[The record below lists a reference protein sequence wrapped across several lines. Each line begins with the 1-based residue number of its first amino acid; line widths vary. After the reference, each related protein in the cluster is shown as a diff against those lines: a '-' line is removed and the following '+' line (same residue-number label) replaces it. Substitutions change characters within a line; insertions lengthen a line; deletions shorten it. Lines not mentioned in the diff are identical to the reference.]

1 MINPFKKTYTPREQ
15 NLFVFL
21 TKIPLF
27 ASLNYKELSLFLPHM
42 HERKYEQ
49 NEVVF
54 FRNDPSHAL
63 YLLKKG
69 QVTLNLDIDEEF
81 EQLTVIEQGAAIG
94 ESCLLNDTNRLLNA
108 FVSSEGAEFYV
119 IPQDNIFN
127 IFEGHLKI
135 KAKMLESLAK
145 HYHGY
150 NANLFKTYKNSM
162 GFFNLSQLYS
172 KR

>member
-15 NLFVFL
+15 DLFLFL

-27 ASLNYKELSLFLPHM
+27 SKLNYKQMSLFLPHM
-42 HERKYEQ
+42 HERDFEQ

-63 YLLKKG
+63 YLLRDG
-69 QVTLNLDIDEEF
+69 EVSLNIDLDEEF
-81 EQLTVIEQGAAIG
+81 ETLTTVRSGAALG

-108 FVSSEGAEFYV
+108 FVTSETASFYV

-127 IFEGHLKI
+127 IFEGHLKV
-135 KAKMLESLAK
+135 KAKMLESLAII
-145 HYHGY
+145 YNQY
-150 NANLFKTYKNSM
+150 NANLFKAYKSSM
-162 GFFNLSQLYS
+162 GFFNLSQLY